1 MAGIVA
7 RNITTFADRGVVPC
21 GKFFCMCVEYLDFG
35 NREDE
40 KRYKN
45 CYITYENNLKYKKEK
60 KEEKEETL
68 YNRYDYGYNHEII
81 QHERYQ

>member
-7 RNITTFADRGVVPC
+7 RNITTLADKGVFPC

-35 NREDE
+35 KKEDE

-60 KEEKEETL
+60 KEKKEETL

-81 QHERYQ
+81 QYEQYL

>member
-1 MAGIVA
+1 MAGVVA

-45 CYITYENNLKYKKEK
+45 CYITYENNLKYKKNEDYRK
-60 KEEKEETL
+60 IVFR
-68 YNRYDYGYNHEII
+68 NYDYSNEINRFEGY
-81 QHERYQ
+81 Q